1 MLDKKD
7 IKKVFDEVG
16 LNIDVDQVDASAPLN
31 SVGVDSLD
39 FFSVLV
45 ELEKLTGTTVPDE
58 DVDKLSSIDDIIAY
72 FS

>member
-16 LNIDVDQVDASAPLN
+16 LNIDVDQVDASVPLN

-39 FFSVLV
+39 FFNVLV